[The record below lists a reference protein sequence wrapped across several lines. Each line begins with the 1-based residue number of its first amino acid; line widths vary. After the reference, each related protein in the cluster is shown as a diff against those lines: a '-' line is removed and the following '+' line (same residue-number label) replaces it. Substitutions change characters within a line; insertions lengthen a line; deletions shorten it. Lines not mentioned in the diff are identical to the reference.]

1 MRVARGPGGRAPAG
15 SRDSAPRRTARPKDV
30 CATRSGGPGDDQE
43 LSRHFPAER
52 IQALLI
58 KTNKIKKT
66 GFKVQCVAGQ
76 PLHARS
82 GAALVFFFFSF
93 MNWQC
98 VCVYILIN
106 RENQSPIYVIW
117 GPPSLLEG
125 VRKKSSAGKQ
135 SILLV
140 LGVNDYCQR

>member
-1 MRVARGPGGRAPAG
+1 MWVARGPGGRAPAG

-30 CATRSGGPGDDQE
+30 CATRSGGPGDGQE

-58 KTNKIKKT
+58 KTNRKLKKQVSRCSVSQDSLFT
-66 GFKVQCVAGQ
+66 PGLGQ
-76 PLHARS
+76 HS
-82 GAALVFFFFSF
+82 FFFFSF

-98 VCVYILIN
+98 VCVNILIN